1 VREKIFEKFGI
12 VIFKTAEQHFIR
24 YDSGEA
30 VAKLVED
37 EISEKEAKKAQL
49 SERDAY
55 EVLLAIDRRKAK

>member
-1 VREKIFEKFGI
+1 VREKLFEKFGI
-12 VIFKTAEQHFIR
+12 VIFKTDEQYFIR

-37 EISEKEAKKAQL
+37 EISEMEAKKAQL

-55 EVLLAIDRRKAK
+55 EVLLAIERRKGK